1 MQMHTANGVVEARRA
16 RAKTIQL
23 RSLRAADVVVA
34 IQTDK
39 QPAYGPGVDGLLG
52 MSFLARF
59 KLTIDSVNLTI
70 AP

>member
-1 MQMHTANGVVEARRA
+1 MQTANGVVEARRA
-16 RAKTIQL
+16 RAKSIQL

-34 IQTDK
+34 IQTGK
-39 QPAYGPGVDGLLG
+39 QLAFGAGVDGLLG

-59 KLTIDSVNLTI
+59 KLTIDSVNMTI